1 MGVSRAL
8 SKKVR
13 QNYFMTFGPFNHQA
27 TIRGHQFLFL
37 DAPGLV
43 DEDYQRS
50 AEGVPYDRWDPVPE
64 GPLEFV
70 KSIVIG
76 RVIVLPDKY
85 NC

>member
-1 MGVSRAL
+1 M
-8 SKKVR
+8 K
-13 QNYFMTFGPFNHQA
+13 T
-27 TIRGHQFLFL
+27 TRGT
-37 DAPGLV
+37 
-43 DEDYQRS
+43 
-50 AEGVPYDRWDPVPE
+50 AEGIPYDRWDPVPE